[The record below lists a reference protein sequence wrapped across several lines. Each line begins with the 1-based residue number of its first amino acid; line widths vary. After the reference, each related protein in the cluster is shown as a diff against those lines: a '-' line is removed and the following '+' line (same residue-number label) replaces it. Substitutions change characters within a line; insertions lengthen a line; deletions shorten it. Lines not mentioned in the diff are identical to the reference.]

1 MDESRSAPGP
11 ADSLAEPRIQK
22 YRGPTLVWLLPMVI
36 VILGGWLVLKAYRAT
51 GPTIAITFPSGEGI
65 EPGQTRIKH
74 KDVEIGK
81 VTALGFTPDHAQVVV
96 TAEIKREA
104 APLLTD
110 QARFWVV
117 RARISATGISGLSTL
132 LSGAYIG
139 MDPGLPTEG
148 AKAARTFQGQDA
160 PSLESI
166 REPGALFEL
175 KTDKLGYLNLGS
187 PVQFRQVRVGE
198 VAAVNLAPDG
208 RSVSVKIFLRAP
220 YHDLVRRDSRFW
232 QSGSVDVSVDGGG
245 LRFHSE
251 SMLDLLLG
259 SVVLENPV
267 SLQAS
272 GPVPKGHVFPLF
284 PNRDAIFEQTSEDRL
299 YFLLRFKESVRGL
312 SRGNPVEYQGI
323 KVGQVEDLR
332 LEFDAQSLQGSV
344 PVLIALDPE
353 RFFGKRGTSDPKA
366 MLKGLVAR
374 GLRAQLQPASLLTGG
389 LVVNLAFHP
398 GGKAVPLSARN
409 GFLEIPTL
417 RATNTALVEN
427 LTSFVERLQKLP
439 MEELLGELRASLPA
453 LRATLDQTRA
463 LASRLD
469 QETAPQAQATLVQ
482 AQSTLAMLEQALRAD
497 SPVQKDLH
505 QALEEFAKAAK
516 SLRELG
522 DLLNE
527 RPQSLV
533 WGKGKAKA
541 KKD

>member
-1 MDESRSAPGP
+1 MDEPLASP
-11 ADSLAEPRIQK
+11 ASPNPLPEPVIHK

-36 VILGGWLVLKAYRAT
+36 VLLGGWLILKAYRAT
-51 GPTIAITFPSGEGI
+51 GPTITITFPSGEGI

-96 TAEIKREA
+96 TAEVKREA
-104 APLLTD
+104 TALLTE
-110 QARFWVV
+110 QAHFWVV
-117 RARISATGISGLSTL
+117 RARVGATGISGLSTL

-139 MDPGLPTEG
+139 MDPGMSPTES
-148 AKAARTFQGQDA
+148 AKRAFQGQDA
-160 PSLESI
+160 PSLEAI

-175 KTDKLGYLNLGS
+175 KADKLGYLNLGS
-187 PVQFRQVRVGE
+187 PVQYRQVRVGE

-208 RSVSVKIFLRAP
+208 RSVSVKLFIRAP
-220 YHDLVRRDSRFW
+220 YHDLVRVDSRFW

-245 LRFHSE
+245 IRFHSE

-272 GPVPKGHVFPLF
+272 GPVPRGYVFTLF

-299 YFLLRFKESVRGL
+299 YFMLDFKESVRGL
-312 SRGNPVEYQGI
+312 SRGNPVEFQGI
-323 KVGQVEDLR
+323 KVGQVEDLK
-332 LEFDAQSLQGSV
+332 LEFDPRSLAGHV

-353 RFFGKRGTSDPKA
+353 RLFGRSAKGDPKS

-398 GGKAVPLSARN
+398 GGSSVPLASRN

-417 RATNTALVEN
+417 RATNTALVAN
-427 LTSFVERLQKLP
+427 LTTFVERLQKLP
-439 MEELLGELRASLPA
+439 MEELLTELRASLPA
-453 LRATLDQTRA
+453 LREALGETRA
-463 LASRLD
+463 LMARLD
-469 QETAPQAQATLVQ
+469 RETAPQAQATLAQ
-482 AQSTLAMLEQALRAD
+482 AQTTLATLEQALRAD
-497 SPVQKDLH
+497 SPVRTDLH
-505 QALEEFAKAAK
+505 QALDEFAKAAK
-516 SLRELG
+516 SLRELA

-533 WGKGKAKA
+533 WGK
-541 KKD
+541 KKSKQK